1 MAVRILLVLAAF
13 AVLYGC
19 GQASSPPERQEKQRG
34 VEESK
39 PKEGKEQ
46 ATVKCE
52 DFISRE
58 AAQEYFDTRA
68 TKADRAALDPDDN
81 GQACDEGGYAFA
93 PEPTTPSSASASSQA
108 SGSVSGPGA
117 SGEAIVAEGD
127 QRQEKPKVSVSS
139 PGASSEVVVA
149 AGDIAACDSSGDEA
163 TAKLLSG
170 RGGTVLTL
178 GDAAY
183 PRGSVKNFNDCYE
196 PSWGRFK
203 GRTKPVPGNH
213 EYETKRARGYFDY
226 FGDVAGEPGQ
236 GYYSYDL
243 AEWHLLALNSNCQEV
258 GGCADGSPQL
268 GWLRED
274 LATNNDVECT
284 LAYFHY
290 PLFTS
295 GKKRRPGFPEV
306 KPLWEALYA
315 AGADVVLSAHDH
327 NYQRFAPQNPEGE
340 ADRNRG
346 IRQFVVGT
354 GGANLYAIANPIGGV
369 EVYNDETNG
378 VLKLTLR
385 SKSYAWRFISAEGEG
400 FTDSGKASCH

>member
-13 AVLYGC
+13 AVLYSC
-19 GQASSPPERQEKQRG
+19 GQASSSPERQEKQG
-34 VEESK
+34 GMEEAK
-39 PKEGKEQ
+39 PKQGKEQ

-68 TKADRAALDPDDN
+68 TKAERAPLDPDDN
-81 GQACDEGGYAFA
+81 GQACDEGGYAFG
-93 PEPTTPSSASASSQA
+93 PEPTTPSSASTSSQA
-108 SGSVSGPGA
+108 SRSVSG
-117 SGEAIVAEGD
+117 
-127 QRQEKPKVSVSS
+127 

-163 TAKLLSG
+163 TAKLLG
-170 RGGTVLTL
+170 GIDGTVLTL

-196 PSWGRFK
+196 PSWGHFK
-203 GRTKPVPGNH
+203 GRTKPTPGNH
-213 EYETKRARGYFDY
+213 EYYMKGAKGYFDY
-226 FGDVAGEPGQ
+226 FGDAAGEPGQ

-243 AEWHLLALNSNCQEV
+243 GEWHLLALNSNCQEV
-258 GGCADGSPQL
+258 GGCVDGSPQL

-274 LATNNDVECT
+274 LATNNDVACT

-295 GKKRRPGFPEV
+295 GKKRGPGYPEV

-354 GGANLYAIANPIGGV
+354 GGANLYAIVNPIGGV

-378 VLKLTLR
+378 VLKLTLG
-385 SKSYAWRFISAEGEG
+385 SKSYKWRFVSAEGEA
-400 FTDSGKASCH
+400 FTDSGKASCR